1 MCIRDS
7 HEPRF
12 SSAIPGASG
21 FSTKASEPLRVTNI
35 LALNAI
41 IGIAARAIRNEPD
54 MTSLEVA
61 SSSLEDKEN
70 RSVTIDESV
79 DPIGLIVTNAPNSV
93 KATKDFDHSGF
104 PDPTDA
110 EYRETPARPQKKK
123 VPPDK
128 WKSSHWPVPSSYA
141 PLAKTARIAAIF
153 PMTAN
158 NINHPGNGIS
168 LVASETVITMLITM
182 AIEAKESN
190 RFATGRIVIPR
201 MTLFC
206 DPMNI
211 SNTDSVQ
218 RRDTNVALDSLAK
231 FVPDSLGRAC
241 RDAPITIIPTA
252 PNKAV
257 SLPA

>member
-1 MCIRDS
+1 
-7 HEPRF
+7 
-12 SSAIPGASG
+12 
-21 FSTKASEPLRVTNI
+21 
-35 LALNAI
+35 
-41 IGIAARAIRNEPD
+41 
-54 MTSLEVA
+54 
-61 SSSLEDKEN
+61 
-70 RSVTIDESV
+70 
-79 DPIGLIVTNAPNSV
+79 
-93 KATKDFDHSGF
+93 
-104 PDPTDA
+104 
-110 EYRETPARPQKKK
+110 
-123 VPPDK
+123 
-128 WKSSHWPVPSSYA
+128 
-141 PLAKTARIAAIF
+141 
-153 PMTAN
+153 
-158 NINHPGNGIS
+158 
-168 LVASETVITMLITM
+168 MLITM